1 MKNFEHLI
9 HFDISNITIY
19 KENLTKWLLLTD
31 KTGYRD
37 ADASKYFMELA
48 NFLTLCQDFT

>member
-1 MKNFEHLI
+1 MTNFEHLI

-31 KTGYRD
+31 KTGCRD
-37 ADASKYFMELA
+37 ADASK
-48 NFLTLCQDFT
+48 NTIHCTLSSPK